1 MSITAQLS
9 ERLSFMRMDDLACES
24 LRDIKPIVMSAL
36 PGALDAFYGQVSQ
49 REETRAFFSSSTHVA
64 SAKSRQINHWETIS
78 SGRFDENYVAAVTNV
93 GEIHAR
99 IGLEPRWYIGGYALV
114 LEGLIAAVTAARWPR
129 GGLMRRGPTPDQ
141 FAAELGAL
149 TKATLLD
156 MDYAISVYLAAAEAA
171 RQKAEAEVL
180 AAERAAIVQT
190 IGSGMSALAGGDL
203 GYRIEAGLVAEYAQI
218 REDFNAALV
227 RLEETIASVAG
238 NAAGVEAGAV
248 ELARASDDLSLRTE
262 RQAAALEETAAAL
275 DQITATVRAT
285 ADGAR
290 QAGEVVA
297 VAKAQAELS
306 TSVVER
312 AVGAMGQIEQSSGQI
327 GRIIGVIDEIAF
339 QTNLLALNAGVEAAR
354 AGEAG
359 RGFAVVASEV
369 RALAQ
374 RSADA
379 AREIKDLIGAS
390 AGHVD
395 EGVGLVRETGAAL
408 QAIAAKVGEIDE
420 VVTGIAAST
429 QEQASGLA
437 QINSAVNQMDQG
449 LQQNAAMV
457 EQAAAATRALR
468 GEAAELTG
476 LVARFRL
483 SGQPRHGDP
492 GPVGTMT
499 RALAS
504 AVSGGRLA
512 HG

>member
-1 MSITAQLS
+1 
-9 ERLSFMRMDDLACES
+9 MDDLACES

-36 PGALDAFYGQVSQ
+36 PGALDAFYGQVAQ
-49 REETRAFFSSSTHVA
+49 REETRAFFSSSRHIA
-64 SAKSRQINHWETIS
+64 SAKGRQIDHWETIS
-78 SGRFDENYVAAVTNV
+78 SGQFDESYVGAVTTV
-93 GEIHAR
+93 GETHAR

-114 LEGLIAAVTAARWPR
+114 LENLIAAVTAARWPR
-129 GGLMRRGPTPDQ
+129 GGLLRRGPTHEQ
-141 FAAELGAL
+141 VAAELGAL

-171 RQKAEAEVL
+171 RRQAEAQVL

-190 IGSGMSALAGGDL
+190 IGAGMTALADGDL
-203 GYRIEAGLVAEYAQI
+203 GYRIETGLAAEYAQI
-218 REDFNAALV
+218 RQDFNAALA
-227 RLEETIASVAG
+227 RLEEAITSVAG
-238 NAAGVEAGAV
+238 NASGVEAGAD
-248 ELARASDDLSLRTE
+248 ELARASDDLSRRTE

-275 DQITATVRAT
+275 DEITATVKAT

-297 VAKAQAELS
+297 AAKAQAELS
-306 TSVVER
+306 TTVVER
-312 AVGAMGQIEQSSGQI
+312 AVGAMGQIEHSSGQI

-420 VVTGIAAST
+420 VVAGIAAST

-437 QINSAVNQMDQG
+437 QINTAVNQMDQG

-483 SGQPRHGDP
+483 SGQAPRGDA
-492 GPVGTMT
+492 GPVGALT

>member
-36 PGALDAFYGQVSQ
+36 PGALDDFYGQVSQ
-49 REETRAFFSSSTHVA
+49 REETRAFFSGSTHVA
-64 SAKSRQINHWETIS
+64 SAKRRQIDHWETIS
-78 SGRFDENYVAAVTNV
+78 SGRFDEKYVAAVTTV
-93 GEIHAR
+93 GETHAR

-129 GGLMRRGPTPDQ
+129 GGILRRGPTPDQ
-141 FAAELGAL
+141 VAAELGAL

-156 MDYAISVYLAAAEAA
+156 MDYAISVYLAAADAA
-171 RQKAEAEVL
+171 RRQAEAQVL

-203 GYRIEAGLVAEYAQI
+203 GYRIEAGLAAEYAQI
-218 REDFNAALV
+218 RDDFNAALV

-238 NAAGVEAGAV
+238 NAAGVEAGAA

-275 DQITATVRAT
+275 DQITATVKAT

-306 TSVVER
+306 TTVVER

-408 QAIAAKVGEIDE
+408 QAIADKVGEIDE

-468 GEAAELTG
+468 GEAAELTA

-483 SGQPRHGDP
+483 SGQPPRSDA
-492 GPVGTMT
+492 GPVGAMT

>member
-1 MSITAQLS
+1 MSISEQLG

-24 LRDIKPIVMSAL
+24 LRDIKPIIMNAL
-36 PGALDAFYGQVSQ
+36 PGALDAFYGQVAQ
-49 REETRAFFSSSTHVA
+49 RQETRAFFSGASHMG
-64 SAKSRQINHWETIS
+64 SAKRRQIDHWETIS
-78 SGRFDENYVAAVTNV
+78 SGRFDDSYVGAVTTV
-93 GEIHAR
+93 GETHAR

-114 LEGLIAAVTAARWPR
+114 LEALIAAVTAARWPR
-129 GGLMRRGPTPDQ
+129 GGLLRRGAGPDQ
-141 FAAELGAL
+141 IAAELGAL

-171 RQKAEAEVL
+171 RREAEAQAL
-180 AAERAAIVQT
+180 TAERAAIVQT
-190 IGSGMSALAGGDL
+190 IGAGLGALADGDL
-203 GYRIEAGLVAEYAQI
+203 GYRIEAGLAAEYAQI
-218 REDFNAALV
+218 RQDFNAALA
-227 RLEETIASVAG
+227 RLEDAIASAAG
-238 NAAGVEAGAV
+238 AASGVEAGAD
-248 ELARASDDLSLRTE
+248 ELARASDDLSRRTE

-275 DQITATVRAT
+275 DEITATVKAT

-290 QAGEVVA
+290 QAGDVVA
-297 VAKAQAELS
+297 AAKAQAELS

-312 AVGAMGQIEQSSGQI
+312 AVGAVGQIEHSSGQI

-374 RSADA
+374 RSAEA

-408 QAIAAKVGEIDE
+408 QAIAAKVGELDE
-420 VVTGIAAST
+420 VVAGIAAST

-437 QINSAVNQMDQG
+437 QINTAVNQMDQG

-457 EQAAAATRALR
+457 EQAAAATRSLR
-468 GEAAELTG
+468 GEAAELTA

-483 SGQPRHGDP
+483 SGQAPRGGDP
-492 GPVGTMT
+492 VGAMT
-499 RALAS
+499 RTLAA

>member
-1 MSITAQLS
+1 
-9 ERLSFMRMDDLACES
+9 MRMDDLACES
-24 LRDIKPIVMSAL
+24 LRDIKPIIMSAL
-36 PGALDAFYGQVSQ
+36 PGALDTFYGQVAE
-49 REETRAFFSSSTHVA
+49 RPETRAFFSGASHIG
-64 SAKSRQINHWETIS
+64 SAKRRQIDHWETIS
-78 SGRFDENYVAAVTNV
+78 SGRFDDGYVSAVTTV
-93 GEIHAR
+93 GETHAR

-114 LEGLIAAVTAARWPR
+114 LEALIASVTTARWPR
-129 GGLMRRGPTPDQ
+129 GGMLRRGPSLEKVS
-141 FAAELGAL
+141 AELGAL
-149 TKATLLD
+149 AKATLLD
-156 MDYAISVYLAAAEAA
+156 MDYAISVYLAAADAA
-171 RQKAEAEVL
+171 RREAETQVL
-180 AAERAAIVQT
+180 AVERAAIVQT
-190 IGSGMSALAGGDL
+190 IGAGMTALAEGDL
-203 GYRIEAGLVAEYAQI
+203 GYRIETELAAEYAQM

-227 RLEETIASVAG
+227 RLEDAIASVAG
-238 NAAGVEAGAV
+238 NAAAVDAGAD
-248 ELARASDDLSLRTE
+248 ELTRASDDLSRRTE

-275 DQITATVRAT
+275 DQITATVKAT

-297 VAKAQAELS
+297 AAKAQAELS
-306 TSVVER
+306 AAVVER
-312 AVGAMGQIEQSSGQI
+312 AVGAMGQIEHSSGQI

-395 EGVGLVRETGAAL
+395 EGVGLVRETGAVL

-420 VVTGIAAST
+420 VVAGIAAST
-429 QEQASGLA
+429 REQASGLA
-437 QINSAVNQMDQG
+437 QINTAVNQMDQG

-468 GEAAELTG
+468 GEAAELTSM
-476 LVARFRL
+476 VARFRL
-483 SGQPRHGDP
+483 SGREPRGDA
-492 GPVGTMT
+492 GPVAAMT
-499 RALAS
+499 RSLAA